1 MKKQYIA
8 PLTEVVK
15 VNAERVVCSSPDGY
29 EKAMGSAP
37 KSGAQALSK
46 DDYEDYDEDLW

>member
-29 EKAMGSAP
+29 EKAMGSLEKP
-37 KSGAQALSK
+37 GAAALGK
-46 DDYEDYDEDLW
+46 DDYDYDEDLW